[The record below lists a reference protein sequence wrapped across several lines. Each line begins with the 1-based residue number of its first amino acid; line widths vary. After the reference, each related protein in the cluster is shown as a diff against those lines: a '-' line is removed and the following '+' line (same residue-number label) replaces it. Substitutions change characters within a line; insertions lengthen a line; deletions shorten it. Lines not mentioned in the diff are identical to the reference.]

1 MKKQSDIGDVE
12 DTTPP
17 TAEEVKTV
25 RAQKKKNPHIVVSE
39 DEEPEDK
46 AQNLDLRSFLNKR
59 KRSNEP
65 VDEVSRK
72 TEKKI
77 KESRRED
84 DQSCVCCSAVGHTL
98 KNCKVN
104 ASFKTFVPIIQFVN
118 VRYFCKLRNF
128 A

>member
-1 MKKQSDIGDVE
+1 MEECSNSERQVQLG
-12 DTTPP
+12 PP
-17 TAEEVKTV
+17 EESQLSEIYEEEFDESEVYTV
-25 RAQKKKNPHIVVSE
+25 QEAE

-84 DQSCVCCSAVGHTL
+84 DQSCFCCSAVGHTQL
-98 KNCKVN
+98 
-104 ASFKTFVPIIQFVN
+104 
-118 VRYFCKLRNF
+118 
-128 A
+128 